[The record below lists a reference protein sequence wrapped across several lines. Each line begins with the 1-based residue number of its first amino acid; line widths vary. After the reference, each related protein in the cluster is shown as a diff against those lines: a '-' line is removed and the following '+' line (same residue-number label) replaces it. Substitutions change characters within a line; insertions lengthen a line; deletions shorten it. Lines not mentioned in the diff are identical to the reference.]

1 LTGEGSFRTV
11 DSEVLLSAG
20 FLTIEMRTIAT
31 PSGGEVER
39 IVVMHPGAVAV
50 VPIIG
55 DDVVMIEQYRVAAG
69 TTLLE
74 IPAGKLDDPSH
85 DPLETAGRELAE
97 ETGMRAGRLTLLT
110 DLWTSVGFSDERISI
125 YLAEDLVEGTRSPAG
140 VEEEEARV
148 VRVPFP
154 DAIGMV
160 YDGTISDAK
169 TIAGLLLA
177 AARRD
182 PS

>member
-1 LTGEGSFRTV
+1 
-11 DSEVLLSAG
+11 
-20 FLTIEMRTIAT
+20 
-31 PSGGEVER
+31 
-39 IVVMHPGAVAV
+39 
-50 VPIIG
+50 
-55 DDVVMIEQYRVAAG
+55 
-69 TTLLE
+69 
-74 IPAGKLDDPSH
+74 
-85 DPLETAGRELAE
+85 
-97 ETGMRAGRLTLLT
+97 LTLLT

-148 VRVPFP
+148 ARVPFP

-160 YDGTISDAK
+160 LDGTISDAK

-182 PS
+182 PA